1 MRFFLFLRNYNISH
15 SYYVIDLLKYKMDHL
30 FRREIKHTNEIQTT
44 MPATMTYSSE
54 VISQLQEDTESIRNI
69 CILAHVDHGKTTLA
83 DDLLA
88 SNGIIS
94 ERLAGKVS
102 E

>member
-1 MRFFLFLRNYNISH
+1 MSATITYPP
-15 SYYVIDLLKYKMDHL
+15 
-30 FRREIKHTNEIQTT
+30 EIL
-44 MPATMTYSSE
+44 SE
-54 VISQLQEDTESIRNI
+54 LQEDTESIRNI

-94 ERLAGKVS
+94 ARLAGKVS
-102 E
+102 KTIYYST

>member
-1 MRFFLFLRNYNISH
+1 
-15 SYYVIDLLKYKMDHL
+15 
-30 FRREIKHTNEIQTT
+30 
-44 MPATMTYSSE
+44 MPATLTYPSE
-54 VISQLQEDTESIRNI
+54 VLSELQEDTECIRNI

-94 ERLAGKVS
+94 TRLAGKVS
-102 E
+102 RSIAKKNRGSMIISF

>member
-1 MRFFLFLRNYNISH
+1 MSATITYPA
-15 SYYVIDLLKYKMDHL
+15 
-30 FRREIKHTNEIQTT
+30 EIL
-44 MPATMTYSSE
+44 SE
-54 VISQLQEDTESIRNI
+54 LQEDTESIRNI

-94 ERLAGKVS
+94 TRLAGKVS
-102 E
+102 KNISFQKKGYVNIMIVISYSYV

>member
-1 MRFFLFLRNYNISH
+1 MPTTITYPP
-15 SYYVIDLLKYKMDHL
+15 
-30 FRREIKHTNEIQTT
+30 EIL
-44 MPATMTYSSE
+44 SE
-54 VISQLQEDTESIRNI
+54 LQEYTESIRNI

-94 ERLAGKVS
+94 TRLAGKVS
-102 E
+102 KFIVRKEGYMNSMIIILYSYV

>member
-1 MRFFLFLRNYNISH
+1 MPTITTYPP
-15 SYYVIDLLKYKMDHL
+15 
-30 FRREIKHTNEIQTT
+30 EIL
-44 MPATMTYSSE
+44 SE
-54 VISQLQEDTESIRNI
+54 LQEDTESIRNI

-94 ERLAGKVS
+94 ARLAGKVS
-102 E
+102 KKTFFSENNDMLML

>member
-1 MRFFLFLRNYNISH
+1 
-15 SYYVIDLLKYKMDHL
+15 
-30 FRREIKHTNEIQTT
+30 
-44 MPATMTYSSE
+44 MPATITYPSE
-54 VISQLQEDTESIRNI
+54 ILCELQENTESIRNI

-94 ERLAGKVS
+94 ARLAGKVS
-102 E
+102 KTQKCMFMF

>member
-1 MRFFLFLRNYNISH
+1 
-15 SYYVIDLLKYKMDHL
+15 
-30 FRREIKHTNEIQTT
+30 
-44 MPATMTYSSE
+44 MPTIMTYTPEVLSE
-54 VISQLQEDTESIRNI
+54 LQEDTESIRNI
-69 CILAHVDHGKTTLA
+69 FILAHVDHVKTTLS

-94 ERLAGKVS
+94 TRLSGKVS